1 MMLFYNTNII
11 SYNNHHSKNSALPP
25 PTTFFPTR
33 LVVALGLGVA
43 LGLVVAL
50 GLGQSF
56 AEDAL
61 HFDSFNES
69 FKMEAISNLILLSS
83 FIISV

>member
-11 SYNNHHSKNSALPP
+11 SYHNHHSKNSALPP
-25 PTTFFPTR
+25 PTIFFPTR
-33 LVVALGLGVA
+33 
-43 LGLVVAL
+43 LVVAL